1 MRRGSWK
8 RLSATAGLA
17 VALVLPASGAEATP
31 VVEVKDCPPG
41 YIGYVVAVVDRD
53 LVRFCIPF
61 GP

>member
-1 MRRGSWK
+1 MK
-8 RLSATAGLA
+8 KLIATAALTA
-17 VALVLPASGAEATP
+17 ALVLPASGAEATP

-41 YIGYVVAVVDRD
+41 YIGYVIAVVDRD

>member
-1 MRRGSWK
+1 MRK
-8 RLSATAGLA
+8 LIAIAAVAATLA
-17 VALVLPASGAEATP
+17 VPTGAAAASS

-41 YIGYVVAVVDRD
+41 YVGYVVAVVDRD